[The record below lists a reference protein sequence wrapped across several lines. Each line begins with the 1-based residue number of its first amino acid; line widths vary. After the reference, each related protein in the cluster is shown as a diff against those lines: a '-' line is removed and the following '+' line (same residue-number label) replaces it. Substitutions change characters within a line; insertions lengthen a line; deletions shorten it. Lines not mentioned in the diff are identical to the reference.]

1 MKKNTI
7 LVELSTLIL
16 FLAPFDLSAADGYS
30 VYQKHCMRCHSELM
44 EKKEVLKV
52 IHTLK
57 APPMNEVSNRLR
69 ENIVITDDDDDVKR
83 RVTIAF
89 IKDYIENPSIQYSMC
104 HPMAIEKFGI
114 MPSLKGKLSE
124 NERQAVAEWIIDRYK
139 GIKFQ

>member
-1 MKKNTI
+1 MTKR
-7 LVELSTLIL
+7 LSIL
-16 FLAPFDLSAADGYS
+16 FIAAGLYGADGYS
-30 VYQKHCMRCHSELM
+30 VYQKHCMQCHVEIM

-69 ENIVITDDDDDVKR
+69 ENILIADDDEDVKR

-89 IKDYIENPSIQYSMC
+89 IKDYIEHPSVQYSMC

-114 MPSLKGKLSE
+114 MPSLKGKLNE
-124 NERQAVAEWIIDRYK
+124 NERQAVAEWIIERYK
-139 GIKFQ
+139 GINFQ

>member
-1 MKKNTI
+1 MKNHTI
-7 LVELSTLIL
+7 FVRLSALIL
-16 FLAPFDLSAADGYS
+16 FLSPFDLLAADGYS
-30 VYQKHCMRCHSELM
+30 VYQKHCMQCHAELM
-44 EKKEVLKV
+44 EKKEVMKV

-69 ENIVITDDDDDVKR
+69 ENIIISDDDDDVKR

-89 IKDYIENPSIQYSMC
+89 IKDYIEHPSVQYSMC

-124 NERQAVAEWIIDRYK
+124 KERQAVAEWIIDRYS
-139 GIKFQ
+139 GIAFQ

>member
-1 MKKNTI
+1 MNK
-7 LVELSTLIL
+7 LLGFL
-16 FLAPFDLSAADGYS
+16 FIAAALNAAEGYS
-30 VYQKHCMRCHSELM
+30 VYQKHCMQCHAELM
-44 EKKEVLKV
+44 EKKEVLKL

-57 APPMNEVSNRLR
+57 APPMNEVSSRLR
-69 ENIVITDDDDDVKR
+69 ENIVIADEDEDVKR

-89 IKDYIENPSIQYSMC
+89 IKDYIEHPSIQYSMC

-139 GIKFQ
+139 GVSFQ